1 MLSKELFPKEM
12 RQKMVAELRTLT
24 TEQRKHM
31 REYFLLLFRE
41 ADGFAPVTQYDD
53 QSTKL
58 AGILAGLMPVELR
71 TVIRSAKVIR
81 KNADREA
88 RNVWRHTSQ
97 QLSRGDS

>member
-1 MLSKELFPKEM
+1 MLPKEI
-12 RQKMVAELRTLT
+12 RQKLVADIRTLT
-24 TEQRKHM
+24 TEQRNHM
-31 REYFLLLFRE
+31 REYLLSIMRE
-41 ADGFAPVTQYDD
+41 ADGFAPVMQYDD

-58 AGILAGLMPVELR
+58 SGILAGLMPVELR

-88 RNVWRHTSQ
+88 RNIWRHTSQ